1 MYRKSDKSE
10 NIFHC
15 KKELENFESN
25 NKTIALNILY
35 VPYNTDEIIDVYKSK
50 HSLKGK
56 NQVILLIITDG
67 EKAHYLAIKTL
78 SALLRGITSENK
90 GHFYCLNCF
99 HSFRT
104 ENKLKSMKMYVKIM
118 IIVMWKCPIKLINY

>member
-15 KKELENFESN
+15 KKKLENFESN

-35 VPYNTDEIIDVYKSK
+35 VPYNTDEIIDAYKSK

-56 NQVILLIITDG
+56 TQVILLIITDG
-67 EKAHYLAIKTL
+67 EKAHYLGIK
-78 SALLRGITSENK
+78 
-90 GHFYCLNCF
+90 HCL
-99 HSFRT
+99 HYL
-104 ENKLKSMKMYVKIM
+104 EE
-118 IIVMWKCPIKLINY
+118 

>member
-15 KKELENFESN
+15 KKKLENFESN

-35 VPYNTDEIIDVYKSK
+35 VPYNTDEIIDAYKSK
-50 HSLKGK
+50 HSLKSK
-56 NQVILLIITDG
+56 SQVILLIITDG
-67 EKAHYLAIKTL
+67 EKAHYLGIKTL

-99 HSFRT
+99 HSFGT